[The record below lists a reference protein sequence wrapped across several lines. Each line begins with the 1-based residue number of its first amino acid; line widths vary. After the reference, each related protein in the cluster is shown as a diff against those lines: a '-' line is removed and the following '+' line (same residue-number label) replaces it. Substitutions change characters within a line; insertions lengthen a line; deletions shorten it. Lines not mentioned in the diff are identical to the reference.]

1 MRIKSV
7 IFFFFFMIM
16 FAFPATAE
24 TQPKLATGKI
34 DIKAA
39 WARASVSKNGAAYL
53 TIYNHGNRAH
63 LLTGAKTPVAQK
75 VEIHTH
81 TMDGQIMRMRK
92 IDSIGI
98 APNKT
103 IKMAPG
109 GIHLMLL
116 NLERKLQK
124 GEEFPLV
131 IKFESIDPINIK
143 VKVEGIGAMHGSS
156 GEKRDTSGHKHM
168 NH

>member
-1 MRIKSV
+1 MEIQSG
-7 IFFFFFMIM
+7 ILLFFSMIL
-16 FAFPATAE
+16 FAFPAKAE
-24 TQPKLATGKI
+24 EKPKPVSGEIEITG
-34 DIKAA
+34 A

-53 TIYNHGNRAH
+53 TIQNHGDRAH
-63 LLTGAKTPVAQK
+63 LLIGAETPLARK

-92 IDSIGI
+92 TEKIGI
-98 APNKT
+98 APNKS

-116 NLERKLQK
+116 NLERKLQQ
-124 GEEFPLV
+124 GEEFPLLV
-131 IKFESIDPINIK
+131 KFQSIDPINIK
-143 VKVEGIGAMHGSS
+143 VKVEGIGAMRGSS
-156 GEKRDTSGHKHM
+156 GEKRDTSGHKKM

>member
-34 DIKAA
+34 EIKAA

-53 TIYNHGNRAH
+53 TIHNHGNRGQ

-81 TMDGQIMRMRK
+81 IMDGQIMRMRK

-131 IKFESIDPINIK
+131 IKFVIAQFISHNFKTVLSKKSKIL
-143 VKVEGIGAMHGSS
+143 VKYLMQYL
-156 GEKRDTSGHKHM
+156 RTQ
-168 NH
+168 

>member
-1 MRIKSV
+1 MRIQSGIYPLFLMV
-7 IFFFFFMIM
+7 L
-16 FAFPATAE
+16 FAFPAVAE
-24 TQPKLATGKI
+24 KQPKLVTGKI
-34 DIKAA
+34 EIKAA
-39 WARASVSKNGAAYL
+39 WARASVSKNGVAYL
-53 TIYNHGNRAH
+53 TIQNHGNRDH
-63 LLTGAKTPVAQK
+63 LLTGATTPVAQK

-98 APNKT
+98 APNKS

-124 GEEFPLV
+124 GEELLYSE
-131 IKFESIDPINIK
+131 IHDWNLLELMLYILRK
-143 VKVEGIGAMHGSS
+143 
-156 GEKRDTSGHKHM
+156 
-168 NH
+168 

>member
-1 MRIKSV
+1 M
-7 IFFFFFMIM
+7 IFFGFS
-16 FAFPATAE
+16 AVAE
-24 TQPKLATGKI
+24 KQPKPVSGEI
-34 DIKAA
+34 EIKGA

-53 TIYNHGNRAH
+53 NIQNHGDRAH
-63 LLTGAKTPVAQK
+63 LLIGAETPLAKK
-75 VEIHTH
+75 VEIHIH

-92 IDSIGI
+92 TDRIGI
-98 APNKT
+98 APNKS

-116 NLERKLQK
+116 NLERKLQQ

-131 IKFESIDPINIK
+131 LKFQSIDPINIK
-143 VKVEGIGAMHGSS
+143 VKVEGIGAMRGSS
-156 GEKRDTSGHKHM
+156 GEKRDISGHKHM

>member
-1 MRIKSV
+1 
-7 IFFFFFMIM
+7 MIL
-16 FAFPATAE
+16 FAFPAAAE
-24 TQPKLATGKI
+24 TQSKLATGKI
-34 DIKAA
+34 EIKAA

-53 TIYNHGNRAH
+53 TIHNHGNRGQ

-81 TMDGQIMRMRK
+81 IMDGQIMRMRK

-98 APNKT
+98 APNKS

-124 GEEFPLV
+124 GEEFPLA

>member
-1 MRIKSV
+1 MRVQSGILFLFLT
-7 IFFFFFMIM
+7 IL
-16 FAFPATAE
+16 FAFPAAAE
-24 TQPKLATGKI
+24 KQQKPVSGEI
-34 DIKAA
+34 EIKGA

-53 TIYNHGNRAH
+53 TIQNHGDKTH
-63 LLTGAKTPVAQK
+63 LLIGAETPLAKK

-81 TMDGQIMRMRK
+81 TMDEQIVRMRK
-92 IDSIGI
+92 TDRIGI
-98 APNKT
+98 APNKS

-116 NLERKLQK
+116 NLERNLQQ

-131 IKFESIDPINIK
+131 VKFQSIDPINIK
-143 VKVEGIGAMHGSS
+143 VKVEGVGAMHGSS
-156 GEKRDTSGHKHM
+156 GGKRDTSGHKHM

>member
-1 MRIKSV
+1 MRIQSGILLFFLM
-7 IFFFFFMIM
+7 IF

-24 TQPKLATGKI
+24 KQPKPVSGEI
-34 DIKAA
+34 EIKGA

-53 TIYNHGNRAH
+53 TIQNHGDRAH
-63 LLTGAKTPVAQK
+63 LLIGAETPLAKK

-92 IDSIGI
+92 TDRVGI
-98 APNKT
+98 APNKS

-109 GIHLMLL
+109 GTHLMLL
-116 NLERKLQK
+116 NLERKLQQ

-131 IKFESIDPINIK
+131 VKFQSIDPINIK
-143 VKVEGIGAMHGSS
+143 VKVEEVGAMHGSS
-156 GEKRDTSGHKHM
+156 GGKRDTSGHKHM

>member
-7 IFFFFFMIM
+7 IFFFFMIL
-16 FAFPATAE
+16 FAFPAAAE
-24 TQPKLATGKI
+24 TQSKLATGKI
-34 DIKAA
+34 EIKAA

-53 TIYNHGNRAH
+53 TIHNNHRNRAH

-98 APNKT
+98 APNKS

-131 IKFESIDPINIK
+131 IKFKSIDPINIK
-143 VKVEGIGAMHGSS
+143 VKVEGIGAMHGSR
-156 GEKRDTSGHKHM
+156 GEKGDTSGHKHM

>member
-1 MRIKSV
+1 MRIQSG
-7 IFFFFFMIM
+7 ILLFFSMIL
-16 FAFPATAE
+16 FAFPAAAE
-24 TQPKLATGKI
+24 KKPKPVSDEI
-34 DIKAA
+34 EIKGA

-53 TIYNHGNRAH
+53 TIQNHGDRAH
-63 LLTGAKTPVAQK
+63 LLIGAETPLAKK

-92 IDSIGI
+92 TDRVGI
-98 APNKT
+98 APNKS

-109 GIHLMLL
+109 GTHLMLL
-116 NLERKLQK
+116 NLERKLQQ

-131 IKFESIDPINIK
+131 VKFQSIDPINIK
-143 VKVEGIGAMHGSS
+143 VKVEGIGAMRGSS
-156 GEKRDTSGHKHM
+156 GEKRDISGHKHM